1 MLSNHEFV
9 IAVRDSIYPKVV
21 GVESECL
28 QLFNKQFSPGR
39 GPTGLPGSNEFT
51 WTINLLKSSI
61 SFLERLAKEQK
72 IEVEGDKS

>member
-9 IAVRDSIYPKVV
+9 VAVRDSIYPKVV
-21 GVESECL
+21 ELENECL

-39 GPTGLPGSNEFT
+39 GPTGVSGTNEFT
-51 WTINLLKSSI
+51 WTIDLLKSSI

-72 IEVEGDKS
+72 IDKE